1 MSARGKR
8 IRGWAIFF
16 TILLAIGGASAGV
29 YRMRLANAVVSFP
42 VAPARKGDF
51 EVIVR
56 CRGELKAARSIQVY
70 APVVPQ
76 LRIAWLAPSG
86 AVIHQGDVM
95 IRFDSSAA
103 EQQLQQKEAAL
114 QQAQASLDQA
124 VAQSRITADQDKS
137 DLADAQFN
145 VEKATLEVSKQEIVG
160 EIQAAESRIDLG
172 LRQQKL
178 KVAQA
183 TADLHAASDRSRIG
197 SLTRVRDNNQNDVDI
212 TKARIAQMV
221 IKAPFTGFLT
231 FSINYSQGFGNSKPY
246 KVGDSVFS
254 GMVLAEIPD
263 LETLEMEGK
272 IEEIDRGRMTV
283 GQSVR
288 IHVDSLPEL
297 PISGKIG
304 QISPLAE
311 SGYEFP
317 PTRSFKAWARIPHP
331 DPRLRTGM
339 NCGMDIVVNRVPNA
353 ISIPAKAIFTR
364 NGKPVVFLADRG
376 RYRPVEVQLLA
387 RNPDEVAVS
396 GLSAGAMVTL
406 VDVDKK
412 ENQR

>member
-1 MSARGKR
+1 MSARAKR

-16 TILLAIGGASAGV
+16 AVLLAMGGASAAV
-29 YRMRLANAVVSFP
+29 YRMRQASAAVSFP

-51 EVIVR
+51 QVIVR
-56 CRGELKAARSIQVY
+56 CRGELKASRSVQVY
-70 APVVPQ
+70 APIVPQ

-103 EQQLQQKEAAL
+103 EQQLQQKVAAL

-137 DLADAQFN
+137 DLADARFN

-172 LRQQKL
+172 LCQQKL

-197 SLTRVRDNNQNDVDI
+197 SLTRVRDYNQNDVTI
-212 TKARIAQMV
+212 TRQRIAQMV
-221 IKAPFTGFLT
+221 IQAPITGFLS
-231 FSINYSQGFGNSKPY
+231 FSINYSQGFGNYKPY
-246 KVGDSVFS
+246 KVGDSVSS

-263 LETLEMEGK
+263 LATLEMEGK
-272 IEEIDRGRMTV
+272 IEEIDRGRISV
-283 GQSVR
+283 GQSAQ

-297 PISGKIG
+297 AIPAAIG

-311 SGYEFP
+311 AGYEFP
-317 PTRSFKAWARIPHP
+317 PTRSFKAWAPIPHP

-339 NCGMDIVVNRVPNA
+339 NSGMDIVVNRVPDA
-353 ISIPAKAIFTR
+353 ISIPAKALFTR
-364 NGKPVVFLADRG
+364 NGKPVVFLAERG
-376 RYRPVEVQLLA
+376 RYRQAEVQLLA

-396 GLSAGAMVTL
+396 GISAGAMVTL
-406 VDVDKK
+406 VDIEKK

>member
-42 VAPARKGDF
+42 VAPVRKGDF
-51 EVIVR
+51 EVIIR
-56 CRGELKAARSIQVY
+56 CRGELKAARSVQVY

>member
-137 DLADAQFN
+137 DNADAQFN

-197 SLTRVRDNNQNDVDI
+197 SLTRVRDNNRNDADI

-221 IKAPFTGFLT
+221 IQAPITGFLT
-231 FSINYSQGFGNSKPY
+231 FSVNYSQGFGNSKPY

-263 LETLEMEGK
+263 LATLEMEGK
-272 IEEIDRGRMTV
+272 VEEIDRGRISV
-283 GQSVR
+283 GQPVQV
-288 IHVDSLPEL
+288 HVDSLPEL
-297 PISGKIG
+297 NLPAAIG

-317 PTRSFKAWARIPHP
+317 PTRSFKAWAPIPHP

-406 VDVDKK
+406 VDVEKK

>member
-8 IRGWAIFF
+8 IRGWAIFL
-16 TILLAIGGASAGV
+16 TVLLAIGGASAGV
-29 YRMRLANAVVSFP
+29 YRMRQANSVVSFP

-51 EVIVR
+51 LVIIR
-56 CRGELKAARSIQVY
+56 ARGELKAARSVQVY

-124 VAQSRITADQDKS
+124 VAQSKITADQDKS

-160 EIQAAESRIDLG
+160 EIQAAESRIALG
-172 LRQQKL
+172 LCQQKL

-197 SLTRVRDNNQNDVDI
+197 SLTRVRDNNLNDVNI

-221 IKAPFTGFLT
+221 INAPITGFLN
-231 FSINYSQGFGNSKPY
+231 FSINYMQGWMNAKPY
-246 KVGDSVFS
+246 KIGDSVFS
-254 GMVLAEIPD
+254 GMILAEIPD
-263 LETLEMEGK
+263 LDTLEMEGK
-272 IEEIDRGRMTV
+272 IEEIDRGRISV
-283 GQSVR
+283 GQDVQV
-288 IHVDSLPEL
+288 HVDSLPEL
-297 PISGKIG
+297 PIAAKIG

-311 SGYEFP
+311 AGYEYP
-317 PTRSFKAWARIPHP
+317 PTRSFKAWAPISHP
-331 DPRLRTGM
+331 DSRLRTGM
-339 NCGMDIVVNRVPNA
+339 NSGMDIVVNRVPNA
-353 ISIPAKAIFTR
+353 ISIPAKALFTR
-364 NGKPVVFLADRG
+364 NGKPVVFVASG
-376 RYRPVEVQLLA
+376 GHYRPVQVELLA

-406 VDVDKK
+406 VDIEKK

>member
-1 MSARGKR
+1 MSTRGKR
-8 IRGWAIFF
+8 IRDWAVFLA
-16 TILLAIGGASAGV
+16 ILLAIGGASAGV
-29 YRMRLANAVVSFP
+29 YRMRQAHAVVSFP
-42 VAPARKGDF
+42 VAPVRKGDF
-51 EVIVR
+51 EVIIR
-56 CRGELKAARSIQVY
+56 CRGELKAARSVQVY
-70 APVVPQ
+70 APIVPQ

-160 EIQAAESRIDLG
+160 EIQAAESRIALG
-172 LRQQKL
+172 LCQQKL

-221 IKAPFTGFLT
+221 IKAPITGFLT

-254 GMVLAEIPD
+254 GMVLAEIPE

-272 IEEIDRGRMTV
+272 IEEIDRGRISV

-297 PISGKIG
+297 PISGAIG

-317 PTRSFKAWARIPHP
+317 PTRSFKAWAPIPHP
-331 DPRLRTGM
+331 DSRLRTGM
-339 NCGMDIVVNRVPNA
+339 NSGMDIVVNRIPNA

-406 VDVDKK
+406 VDVEKK

>member
-103 EQQLQQKEAAL
+103 EQQLQQKQAAL

-137 DLADAQFN
+137 DNADAQFN

-197 SLTRVRDNNQNDVDI
+197 SLTRVRDNNRNDADI

-221 IKAPFTGFLT
+221 IQAPITGFLT
-231 FSINYSQGFGNSKPY
+231 FSVNYSQGFGNSKPY

-263 LETLEMEGK
+263 LATLEMEGK
-272 IEEIDRGRMTV
+272 VEEIDRGRISV
-283 GQSVR
+283 GQPVQV
-288 IHVDSLPEL
+288 HVDSLPEL
-297 PISGKIG
+297 NLPAAIG

-317 PTRSFKAWARIPHP
+317 PTRSFKAWAPIPHP

-406 VDVDKK
+406 VDVEKK

>member
-1 MSARGKR
+1 MSARGRR
-8 IRGWAIFF
+8 IRGWAVFF
-16 TILLAIGGASAGV
+16 AILLAIGGASAGV

-103 EQQLQQKEAAL
+103 EQQLQQKQAAL

-137 DLADAQFN
+137 DNADAQFN

-212 TKARIAQMV
+212 TKARIAQML
-221 IKAPFTGFLT
+221 IKAPITGFLT
-231 FSINYSQGFGNSKPY
+231 FSVNYSQGFGNSKPY

-263 LETLEMEGK
+263 LATLEMEGK
-272 IEEIDRGRMTV
+272 VEEIDRGRISV
-283 GQSVR
+283 GQPVQV
-288 IHVDSLPEL
+288 HVDSLPEL
-297 PISGKIG
+297 NLPAAIG

-317 PTRSFKAWARIPHP
+317 PTRSFKAWAPIPHP

-406 VDVDKK
+406 VDVEKK

>member
-1 MSARGKR
+1 MSARGRR
-8 IRGWAIFF
+8 IRGWAVFF
-16 TILLAIGGASAGV
+16 AILLAIGGASAGV
-29 YRMRLANAVVSFP
+29 YRMRQANAVVSFP
-42 VAPARKGDF
+42 VAPVRKGDF
-51 EVIVR
+51 QVMVR
-56 CRGELKAARSIQVY
+56 CRGELKAARSVQVY

-103 EQQLQQKEAAL
+103 EQQLQQKQAAL

-137 DLADAQFN
+137 DNADAQFN

-197 SLTRVRDNNQNDVDI
+197 SLTRVRDNNRNDADI

-221 IKAPFTGFLT
+221 IQAPITGFLT
-231 FSINYSQGFGNSKPY
+231 FSVNYSQGFGNSKPY

-263 LETLEMEGK
+263 LATLEMEGK
-272 IEEIDRGRMTV
+272 VEEIDRGRISV
-283 GQSVR
+283 GQPVQV
-288 IHVDSLPEL
+288 HVDSLPEL
-297 PISGKIG
+297 NLPAAIG

-317 PTRSFKAWARIPHP
+317 PTRSFKAWAPIPHP

-406 VDVDKK
+406 VDVEKK

>member
-1 MSARGKR
+1 MSARGRR
-8 IRGWAIFF
+8 IRGWAVFF
-16 TILLAIGGASAGV
+16 AILLAIGGASAGV
-29 YRMRLANAVVSFP
+29 YRMRQANAVVSFP
-42 VAPARKGDF
+42 VAPVRKGDF
-51 EVIVR
+51 QVMVR
-56 CRGELKAARSIQVY
+56 CRGELKAARSVQVY

-103 EQQLQQKEAAL
+103 EQQLQQKQAAL

-137 DLADAQFN
+137 DNADAQFN

-197 SLTRVRDNNQNDVDI
+197 SLTRVRDNNRNDADI

-221 IKAPFTGFLT
+221 IQAPITGFLT
-231 FSINYSQGFGNSKPY
+231 FSVNYSQGFGNSKPY

-263 LETLEMEGK
+263 LATLEMEGK
-272 IEEIDRGRMTV
+272 VEEIDRGRISV
-283 GQSVR
+283 GQPVQV
-288 IHVDSLPEL
+288 HVDSLPEL
-297 PISGKIG
+297 NLPAAIG

-317 PTRSFKAWARIPHP
+317 PTRSFKAWAPIPHP

-387 RNPDEVAVS
+387 RNPDEVAVT

-406 VDVDKK
+406 VDVEKK

>member
-1 MSARGKR
+1 MSARGRR
-8 IRGWAIFF
+8 IRGWAVFF
-16 TILLAIGGASAGV
+16 AILLAIGGASAGV
-29 YRMRLANAVVSFP
+29 YRMRQANAVVSFP
-42 VAPARKGDF
+42 VAPVRKGDF
-51 EVIVR
+51 QVMVR
-56 CRGELKAARSIQVY
+56 CRGELKAARSVQVY

-103 EQQLQQKEAAL
+103 EQQLQQKQAAL

-137 DLADAQFN
+137 DNADAQFN

-197 SLTRVRDNNQNDVDI
+197 SLTRVRDNNRNDADI

-221 IKAPFTGFLT
+221 IQAPITGFLT
-231 FSINYSQGFGNSKPY
+231 FSVNYSQGFGNSKPY

-263 LETLEMEGK
+263 LATLEMEGK
-272 IEEIDRGRMTV
+272 VEEIDRGRISV
-283 GQSVR
+283 GQPVQV
-288 IHVDSLPEL
+288 HVDSLPEL
-297 PISGKIG
+297 NLPAAIG

-317 PTRSFKAWARIPHP
+317 PTRSFKAWAPIPHP
-331 DPRLRTGM
+331 DPRLRT
-339 NCGMDIVVNRVPNA
+339 GMDIVVNRVPNA

-406 VDVDKK
+406 VDVEKK

>member
-1 MSARGKR
+1 
-8 IRGWAIFF
+8 
-16 TILLAIGGASAGV
+16 
-29 YRMRLANAVVSFP
+29 
-42 VAPARKGDF
+42 
-51 EVIVR
+51 
-56 CRGELKAARSIQVY
+56 
-70 APVVPQ
+70 
-76 LRIAWLAPSG
+76 
-86 AVIHQGDVM
+86 M
-95 IRFDSSAA
+95 IRYDSSAA

>member
-8 IRGWAIFF
+8 IRGWVIFVAV
-16 TILLAIGGASAGV
+16 LLAIGGASAGV
-29 YRMRLANAVVSFP
+29 YRMRQANAVVSFP

-51 EVIVR
+51 QVIVR
-56 CRGELKAARSIQVY
+56 CRGELRAARSIQVY

-86 AVIHQGDVM
+86 AVIHQGEVM

-103 EQQLQQKEAAL
+103 EQQLQQKQAAL

-197 SLTRVRDNNQNDVDI
+197 SLTRVRDNNQIDVNI

-221 IKAPFTGFLT
+221 IDAPITGFLT
-231 FSINYSQGFGNSKPY
+231 FAINNSQGFGNSKPY

-263 LETLEMEGK
+263 LDTLEMEGK
-272 IEEIDRGRMTV
+272 IEEIDRGRIAA
-283 GQSVR
+283 GQSVQV
-288 IHVDSLPEL
+288 HVDSLPEL
-297 PISGKIG
+297 VLPATIG

-311 SGYEFP
+311 SNNEFP
-317 PTRSFKAWARIPHP
+317 PTRSFRAFAPIPHP

-353 ISIPAKAIFTR
+353 ISIPAKAVFTR
-364 NGKPVVFLADRG
+364 NGKPVVYLAVG
-376 RYRPVEVQLLA
+376 RLYRPVEVLLLA

-396 GLSAGAMVTL
+396 GIPAGAMVAL
-406 VDVDKK
+406 VDVEKK

>member
-1 MSARGKR
+1 MSARGRR
-8 IRGWAIFF
+8 IRGWVIFL

-29 YRMRLANAVVSFP
+29 YRMRQAQAVVSFP

-51 EVIVR
+51 LVIIR
-56 CRGELKAARSIQVY
+56 SRGELRAARSVQIY

-76 LRIAWLAPSG
+76 LRMSWLAPSG
-86 AVIHQGDVM
+86 AVIHQGEVM
-95 IRFDSSAA
+95 IRFDSSAS

-124 VAQSRITADQDKS
+124 VAQSKITADQDKS

-172 LRQQKL
+172 LCQQKL

-197 SLTRVRDNNQNDVDI
+197 SLTRVRDYNQNDVNI
-212 TKARIAQMV
+212 TKQRIAQMV
-221 IKAPFTGFLT
+221 IRAPITGFLN
-231 FSINYSQGFGNSKPY
+231 FSINNTLGWMNSKPY
-246 KVGDSVFS
+246 KVGDSVFA
-254 GMVLAEIPD
+254 GMILAEIPD
-263 LETLEMEGK
+263 LATLEMEGK
-272 IEEIDRGRMTV
+272 IDEIDRGRISV
-283 GQSVR
+283 GQSVQVH
-288 IHVDSLPEL
+288 IDSLPEL
-297 PISGKIG
+297 AIPATIG

-311 SGYEFP
+311 ANNEFP
-317 PTRSFKAWARIPHP
+317 PTHSFRAWAPLTHP

-339 NCGMDIVVNRVPNA
+339 NGGMDIVVNRVPNA
-353 ISIPAKAIFTR
+353 ISIPAKALFTR
-364 NGKPVVFLADRG
+364 NGKPVVFVADHG
-376 RYRPVEVQLLA
+376 RYRAMEVHLLA

-396 GLSAGAMVTL
+396 GIPAGAMVTL
-406 VDVDKK
+406 VDIERK

>member
-1 MSARGKR
+1 MSTRGKR
-8 IRGWAIFF
+8 IRDWAVFLA
-16 TILLAIGGASAGV
+16 ILLAIGGASAGV
-29 YRMRLANAVVSFP
+29 YRMRQAHAVVSFP
-42 VAPARKGDF
+42 VAPVRKGDF
-51 EVIVR
+51 EVIIR
-56 CRGELKAARSIQVY
+56 CRGELKAARSVQVY
-70 APVVPQ
+70 APIVPQ

-124 VAQSRITADQDKS
+124 VAQSRINADQDKS

-160 EIQAAESRIDLG
+160 EIQAAESRIALG
-172 LRQQKL
+172 LCQQKL

-221 IKAPFTGFLT
+221 IKAPITGFLT

-254 GMVLAEIPD
+254 GMVLAEIPE

-272 IEEIDRGRMTV
+272 IEEIDRGRISA

-297 PISGKIG
+297 PISGAIG

-317 PTRSFKAWARIPHP
+317 PTRSFKAWAPIPHP
-331 DPRLRTGM
+331 DSRLRTGM
-339 NCGMDIVVNRVPNA
+339 NSGMDIVVNRIPNA

-406 VDVDKK
+406 VDVEKK